1 MVKNCFLERK
11 PPDLFTLGHKSFGEF
26 LAVRGLINL
35 ARAENTLDNEVKKS
49 SIEVRE
55 FFSELV
61 TASDL
66 DAILR
71 MPNRHAM
78 CITLALGAE
87 GMKLFNEYLES
98 IKESLNSVDTP
109 SRVNNPSLVR
119 FRSSAILAKAFP
131 ERRLY

>member
-1 MVKNCFLERK
+1 
-11 PPDLFTLGHKSFGEF
+11 
-26 LAVRGLINL
+26 LINL